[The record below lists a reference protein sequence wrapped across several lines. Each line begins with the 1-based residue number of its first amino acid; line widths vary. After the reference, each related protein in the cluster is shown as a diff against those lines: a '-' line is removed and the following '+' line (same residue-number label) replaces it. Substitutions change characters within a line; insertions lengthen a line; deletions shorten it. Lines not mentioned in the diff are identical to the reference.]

1 MVANGL
7 IFVNFVGLKKQ
18 EMLFKETRRKKALKE
33 VDNERF
39 IKYYALPE
47 VRSLGFLFNINDND
61 ILDTIKRLIE
71 IIDSRSIKFS
81 AIAINDSKHPYP
93 KEYLDHRIIIINKS
107 DFNCIG
113 IPKTNFI
120 EEFTDQNFNLYI
132 DFSCLYSFTCDYISK
147 RSRASFKVG
156 RIHYL
161 NTPFDLVLDNLK
173 EESSRGFLN
182 SIIHYLS
189 SIKSV

>member
-1 MVANGL
+1 
-7 IFVNFVGLKKQ
+7 
-18 EMLFKETRRKKALKE
+18 MLFKETRRNRALKA

-39 IKYYALPE
+39 IRYYALPE
-47 VRSLGFLFNINDND
+47 VKSLGFLFNINDEN

-71 IIDSRSIKFS
+71 IIDSRNIKFS

-93 KEYLDHRIIIINKS
+93 KEYLDHRIIIFNKA
-107 DFNCIG
+107 DFNSIG
-113 IPKTNFI
+113 IPKSNFLDDFS
-120 EEFTDQNFNLYI
+120 EHNFNLFI
-132 DFSCLYSFTCDYISK
+132 DFSSSYNFTCDYISH
-147 RSRASFKVG
+147 RSKASFKVG
-156 RIHYL
+156 RLHYQ
-161 NTPFDLVLDNLK
+161 NSPYDLILDNIK

>member
-1 MVANGL
+1 
-7 IFVNFVGLKKQ
+7 
-18 EMLFKETRRKKALKE
+18 MLFKEARRKKALKE

-39 IKYYALPE
+39 IRYYALPE
-47 VRSLGFLFNINDND
+47 VKSLGFLFNINDEN

-93 KEYLDHRIIIINKS
+93 KEYLDHRIILFNKT
-107 DFNCIG
+107 DFNSIG
-113 IPKTNFI
+113 IPKSNYFD
-120 EEFTDQNFNLYI
+120 EFSEQIFNLYI
-132 DFSCLYSFTCDYISK
+132 DFSCSYSFTCDYISR
-147 RSRASFKVG
+147 RSKASFKVG
-156 RIHYL
+156 RLHYQ
-161 NTPFDLVLDNLK
+161 NSPFDLVLDNIQ
-173 EESSRGFLN
+173 ENSSRSFLN